1 MLSFFSI
8 NKHTTMKKFI
18 ILLTI
23 FSLTLSQQAFG
34 WGRKGHDAIAYIAE
48 CNLTK
53 KAKKNIAKYL
63 DHSIVY
69 YSSWMDDYR
78 NTPEYKQTSE
88 WHMAA
93 VDENLF
99 YTDAVRNPKGDA
111 VSELEKA
118 IDKLKNYKQLDDSTV
133 AVNLKY
139 IIHLTGDMHCPA
151 HVFYPDK
158 KIWYKINERGQ
169 SYSYHSTWDTG
180 IIETTHKWSYTE
192 YQQQLDRC
200 SKQEKKRIAAGT
212 PREWFHETAVD
223 CQHIYDMAPE
233 GSELSTDF
241 MNAAHPLAESQIL
254 KAGYR
259 LARILNELFN

>member
-1 MLSFFSI
+1 MKRYLILFLVFS
-8 NKHTTMKKFI
+8 M
-18 ILLTI
+18 
-23 FSLTLSQQAFG
+23 TLSQQVFG

-63 DHSIVY
+63 HYSIVY

-78 NTPEYKQTSE
+78 HTPQYKQTSE

-93 VDENLF
+93 VDKNLN
-99 YTDAVRNPKGDA
+99 YTEAVRSPQGD
-111 VSELEKA
+111 VVCELENA
-118 IDKLKNYKQLDDSTV
+118 IAKLKNYKQLDDSTV
-133 AVNLKY
+133 VVNLKY
-139 IIHLTGDMHCPA
+139 IIHLTGDMHCPT

-158 KIWYKINERGQ
+158 KIWYNIKENGKT
-169 SYSYHSTWDTG
+169 YTYHSIWDTE
-180 IIETTHKWSYTE
+180 IIENTHKWSYTE
-192 YQQQLDRC
+192 FQQQLDRC
-200 SKQEKKRIAAGT
+200 SKQEKKRISDGT

-233 GSELSTDF
+233 GSTLGNDF
-241 MNAAHPLAESQIL
+241 MNKVQPLADSQIL